1 MTDATQP
8 SAAAPAAATPA
19 VAAPAAA
26 DAAPAKQPVLAPRAL
41 LEVKDLTVYYGK
53 ALALSRLTLQVSEG
67 EIVAIVGANG
77 AGKTTC
83 IRTISGSKQAGAGS
97 ISFAGTRIDKMP
109 PFDVVRL
116 GVVQVPAGRQIFQ
129 TMSVL
134 DNLMVGAHRRKDRD
148 GIKRDLESVYEHF
161 PILKEKKNQAGGE
174 LSGGQQQMLAVGRA
188 LMADPRILL
197 MDEPSVGL
205 SPILVAEV
213 GKIIR
218 DINRH
223 RGISI
228 LLVEQNARLA
238 LRLSSR
244 AYILE
249 NGRIALTGNSADLVD
264 NDEVKRLYLGGGQAR

>member
-8 SAAAPAAATPA
+8 SAAAPAAANT
-19 VAAPAAA
+19 AAGNAAA
-26 DAAPAKQPVLAPRAL
+26 SPAGAEKQPVLAPRAL

-53 ALALSRLTLQVSEG
+53 ALALSRLTLQVNEG

-134 DNLMVGAHRRKDRD
+134 DNLMVGAHRRRDRD

-161 PILKEKKNQAGGE
+161 PILRDKRNQAGGE

-218 DINRH
+218 DINRD

>member
-1 MTDATQP
+1 
-8 SAAAPAAATPA
+8 
-19 VAAPAAA
+19 
-26 DAAPAKQPVLAPRAL
+26 
-41 LEVKDLTVYYGK
+41 
-53 ALALSRLTLQVSEG
+53 
-67 EIVAIVGANG
+67 
-77 AGKTTC
+77 
-83 IRTISGSKQAGAGS
+83 
-97 ISFAGTRIDKMP
+97 MP

-134 DNLMVGAHRRKDRD
+134 DNLMVGAHRRRDRD

-188 LMADPRILL
+188 LMADPKILL
-197 MDEPSVGL
+197 MDEPSIGL

-218 DINRH
+218 DINR

-228 LLVEQNARLA
+228 LLVEQNARMA
-238 LRLSSR
+238 LRLASR

-249 NGRIALTGNSADLVD
+249 NGRIALTGKCEDLVD
-264 NDEVKRLYLGGGQAR
+264 NDEVKRLYLGGGQVRT